1 MTTKERVNEGV
12 YLENNGMSSSKLPI
26 PKEFPFHIFMLSSME
41 AEDLLRG
48 LFIDFGQINDSVDIT
63 SISGL
68 AHRFYKVGECFR
80 AYEDI
85 ISACDGNSQNI
96 SEFTA
101 VFSGTGVSFIES
113 NAHQVMFEILMRV
126 ADNLFKQSD
135 LGDINP
141 RSTWGS
147 GWEENQ
153 KYALSWVDGH
163 MDRMRNR
170 MSEIKLSHIDVLR
183 LSARIRRE
191 RSIVLSHYSDYWNEF
206 CEYGESESLER
217 SDYNNLTRKKV
228 AQIFGY
234 TPARISQLSGEDE
247 LNLRSDQKFFA
258 YGTFTVRGL
267 LKIAYHIASKK
278 AYQSNSAAR
287 AKAVICDLEEL
298 GINVNE

>member
-1 MTTKERVNEGV
+1 MSTKESVNEGAFR
-12 YLENNGMSSSKLPI
+12 EGNGMDSGKLPI
-26 PKEFPFHIFMLSSME
+26 PEEFPFQIFMLSSME

-48 LFIDFGQINDSVDIT
+48 LFIDFGHINDSVDTT

-96 SEFTA
+96 SEVTA
-101 VFSGTGVSFIES
+101 VFSGTGVLFIES
-113 NAHQVMFEILMRV
+113 NAHLVMFEILMRV
-126 ADNLFKQSD
+126 ADYLFNHSD
-135 LGDINP
+135 LGDIDP
-141 RSTWGS
+141 RSNWGS

-170 MSEIKLSHIDVLR
+170 MSAIELSQIDVLR
-183 LSARIRRE
+183 ISARIRRE

-217 SDYNNLTRKKV
+217 TDYNNLTRKKV
-228 AQIFGY
+228 AQIFEY
-234 TPARISQLSGEDE
+234 TAGRISQLTGEDE
-247 LNLRSDQKFFA
+247 LNLKNDESYFAEGKF
-258 YGTFTVRGL
+258 TIRGL
-267 LKIAYHIASKK
+267 LKIANHIVTKK
-278 AYQSNSAAR
+278 AYQSNSAAKAR
-287 AKAVICDLEEL
+287 AVISNLEKL
-298 GINVNE
+298 GINVNG